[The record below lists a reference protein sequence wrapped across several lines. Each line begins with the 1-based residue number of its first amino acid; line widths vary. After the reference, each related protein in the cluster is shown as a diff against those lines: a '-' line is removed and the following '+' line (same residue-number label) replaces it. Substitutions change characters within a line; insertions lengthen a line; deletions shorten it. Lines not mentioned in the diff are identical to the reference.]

1 MATVIFKATDACN
14 AQCVYC
20 DVAHN
25 ENAIRE
31 KMPYEM
37 LELFF
42 SRINDYLLAKPD
54 DTMGITWH
62 GGEPLLLGPDYFAK
76 ALEFQQKHCE
86 KTAHR
91 IRHNIQTNLTL
102 FKREYV
108 PVFKQLG
115 VTNFGTSY
123 DPYTD
128 LRGIGATVDANL
140 YKRKFIESARLVERE
155 GFSWG
160 MIYVVTKLS
169 LSRPL
174 DIFWFLMNLNPLG
187 SVMFNPVYLRDKKLS
202 YLDITPEE
210 FADFLGAIFPVWWKN
225 RWHMPTVEPFRMME
239 ESLIRGS
246 RAMICCDSGICAKT
260 HFGVAPDGAFFQ
272 CGRSM
277 EWGLLGLG
285 SIRERSFVDV
295 LEDPAKAKML
305 KRTKLLGE
313 TECKGC
319 GYWDVCHGGCP
330 LDGWLKTGSL
340 MSRSRMCAA
349 KKIFLEKYFEPA
361 VNGDGSQKKAVENC
375 RVAVPAARASRPAG
389 DADEKQNGAIW
400 INLRGTAGDALMLS
414 GVLKQVADRFPQRKF
429 NLVSRAGLDPILRG
443 HPAIGEIGHPPADA
457 RIMSA
462 DYWEEPGYGNR
473 GSEAGR
479 AYQTLARMFGLELP
493 VDERL
498 WTANHAEKNR
508 ISFGLPWKAK
518 SLLLCPA
525 ADSARKQMSIKKWEE
540 LVELLSGSD
549 TLIVQ
554 AGKRSAPYIRG
565 TYSLLG
571 LADER
576 ELIPLLQRF
585 DAVVTVDNFA
595 MHAAHLCGVP
605 AVVLWGPTDHRV
617 SGYSGQRH
625 FQAAPGCG
633 LEQGC
638 MSSGSRELCC
648 VPCPQGH
655 DHCLDSLNLQEIG
668 GAVREILAGKKEKP
682 WLGREECPAG
692 TRVEEISLP

>member
-1 MATVIFKATDACN
+1 MATVIFKATEACN

-25 ENAIRE
+25 KKAIRE
-31 KMPYEM
+31 KMPYEL

-42 SRINDYLLAKPD
+42 TRVNDYLLAKSD
-54 DTMGITWH
+54 DTMEIIWH
-62 GGEPLLLGPDYFAK
+62 GGEPLLLGTDYFAK
-76 ALEFQQKHCE
+76 ALEFQQKQCE

-91 IRHNIQTNLTL
+91 IRHSVQTNLTL
-102 FKREYV
+102 FRPEFV

-115 VTNFGTSY
+115 VTSFGTSY
-123 DPYTD
+123 DPFTD

-140 YKRKFIESARLVERE
+140 YRRKFMESVRLVERE

-169 LSRPL
+169 LDRPL
-174 DIFWFLMNLNPLG
+174 DIFWFLMNLNPTG
-187 SVMFNPVYLRDKKLS
+187 SMMFNPVYLRDRSLS
-202 YLDITPEE
+202 HLDITAEE
-210 FADFLGAIFPVWWKN
+210 FADFLGAIFPAWWKN
-225 RWHMPTVEPFRMME
+225 RWRMPRVEPFRMME
-239 ESLIRGS
+239 ENLRGS
-246 RAMICCDSGICAKT
+246 RSMICCDSGVCAKT
-260 HFGVAPDGAFFQ
+260 HFGIAPDGNFFQ
-272 CGRSM
+272 CGRAM
-277 EWGLLGLG
+277 DWGLLGLG
-285 SIRERSFVDV
+285 SIKERSFVDV

-305 KRTKLLGE
+305 ERTKLLGE

-319 GYWDVCHGGCP
+319 RFWDVCHGGCP

-340 MSRSRMCAA
+340 MSRSRMCVA

-361 VNGDGSQKKAVENC
+361 VNGNGSQKKTVENC
-375 RVAVPAARASRPAG
+375 RVSVPGAPASRPSG

-400 INLRGTAGDALMLS
+400 INLRGAAGDALMLS

-429 NLVSRAGLDPILRG
+429 NLVSRTGLDPILRG
-443 HPAIGEIGHPPADA
+443 HPAVGEIGNPPADT

-473 GSEAGR
+473 GAEAGR

-493 VDERL
+493 VDECL
-498 WTANHAEKNR
+498 WTANHAEKDR
-508 ISFGLPWKAK
+508 ISFGLPWKAGN
-518 SLLLCPA
+518 LLVCPA

-554 AGKRSAPYIRG
+554 AGKRSSPYIRG

-576 ELIPLLQRF
+576 ELIPLLPRF

-605 AVVLWGPTDHRV
+605 AVVLWGPTDHKV
-617 SGYSGQRH
+617 SGYRGQRH

-648 VPCPQGH
+648 VPCSQEH
-655 DHCLDSLNLQEIG
+655 DHCLDSLNLQEIW
-668 GAVREILAGKKEKP
+668 GAVGEILAEKNEDP
-682 WLGREECPAG
+682 WLGREERPAG
-692 TRVEEISLP
+692 RRVEEISLP